1 MNPTIQIKRIYEE
14 PKKPDGHRIL
24 VDRLWPRGLTK
35 AAAAVEDW
43 EKELAPTTELRTWFG
58 HKPELWKEFQKRYK
72 AELQNNTHVE
82 TFLNKYKAFN
92 TLTLLYANKDEEHSH
107 ALVLRDYLL
116 HSFSKMK

>member
-1 MNPTIQIKRIYEE
+1 MNPTIHIKRIYEA
-14 PKKPDGHRIL
+14 PQKKDGHRIL

-35 AAAAVEDW
+35 EAAAVEDW

-58 HKPELWKEFQKRYK
+58 HKPELWPEFQKRYII
-72 AELQNNTHVE
+72 ELQKNNDIDA
-82 TFLNKYKAFN
+82 FLDKYKTFK

-107 ALVLRDYLL
+107 VLVLRDYLL